1 MRSITLRETSGH
13 LPYTLWW
20 LLAAVSAGLLI
31 ARLPLTT
38 TAALIALPAVGL
50 LTLMHPLSAVAF
62 LLIASPLRNL
72 IATESPL
79 NLPLDI
85 GQILVMLSLFAYFIW
100 NVGHNRRLLT
110 TSGLPWLLPLIV
122 FIAAT
127 GATVFEALSVSAWLS
142 EWLKWVMIYILALLV
157 LNMGHWQW
165 LLAILALTAAAH
177 AVVGIYI
184 FFGGSGALHLLI
196 NDRFFRAFGT
206 FGQPNPFGGFM
217 GLLAPTILFTGLG
230 YGARVLADFQR
241 NRRVNVTSLLIMGYY
256 LSCGGLALA
265 ALVMSWSRGAWLG
278 IIVAL
283 VTAMV
288 ALPRRWYRRLALFIL
303 LVAVS
308 GTLWFSGRLPA
319 TIVDR
324 IQSATQEIF
333 TFNDVRGVDI
343 TPLNYA
349 IVERLAH
356 WQAALNMSRDNWWLG
371 VGFGNYEIAYPQ
383 HRLLNWP
390 EPLGHAHNYYLN
402 VLGETGIIGAVSF
415 LALWLWLL
423 FITLRACRHPDLLAR
438 MVAVG
443 LIGSWIYLLVH
454 SLTDNLFVNNLFLHL
469 GIMIGIATYLYQQLW
484 RTETIKIK

>member
-1 MRSITLRETSGH
+1 MRSTTLRDAPGH
-13 LPYTLWW
+13 LPYNLVW
-20 LLAAVSAGLLI
+20 LLAAVGAGLVI
-31 ARLPLTT
+31 ALLPLSY
-38 TAALIALPAVGL
+38 TAVLIALPVIGL
-50 LTLMHPLSAVAF
+50 LAFIHPLCAITV
-62 LLIASPLRNL
+62 LLITSPLRNL

-85 GQILVMLSLFAYFIW
+85 GQAMVLLSLFAYFVW
-100 NVGHNRRLLT
+100 NVGQRRRLLT
-110 TSGLPWLLPLIV
+110 NTGLPFLLPLIV
-122 FIAAT
+122 FILVS
-127 GATVFEALSVSAWLS
+127 GLTVFNALSVSAWLS
-142 EWLKWVMIYILALLV
+142 EWLKWVIIYILALLV

-165 LLAILALTAAAH
+165 LLAVLALTAAAH
-177 AVVGIYI
+177 AVIGIYI

-196 NDRFFRAFGT
+196 NDRYFRAFGT

-230 YGARVLADFQR
+230 YSARALADFRR
-241 NRRVNVTSLLIMGYY
+241 NRRINVTSLLIAGYY

-283 VTAMV
+283 VAATV
-288 ALPRRWYRRLALFIL
+288 ILPRRWYRKLALFIL
-303 LVAVS
+303 LITVS
-308 GTLWFSGRLPA
+308 SILWFSGRLPA

-324 IQSATQEIF
+324 VQSATQEIF

-343 TPLNYA
+343 TPVNYA

-356 WQAALNMSRDNWWLG
+356 WQAALNMSRENWWMG
-371 VGFGNYEIAYPQ
+371 IGFGNYEIAYPQ

-402 VLGETGIIGAVSF
+402 VLGETGIIGTVAF
-415 LALWLWLL
+415 LVLWLWTL
-423 FITLRACRHPDLLAR
+423 FITLYACRHPDLLIR
-438 MVAVG
+438 MVAIG
-443 LIGSWIYLLVH
+443 LIGTWIYLLVH

-469 GIMIGIATYLYQQLW
+469 GIMIGIASYLYQQLW
-484 RTETIKIK
+484 PTETLKIK